1 MDTSNPNTLSVQQDL
16 ITTENLIFVETVE
29 RCCFNSN
36 VHKTP
41 SPPQI
46 MAAKITMD
54 LSKYLFDTVPT
65 KVKIK
70 TLTDVV
76 YIASINDKWWVLMLL
91 CSPPVTC

>member
-1 MDTSNPNTLSVQQDL
+1 
-16 ITTENLIFVETVE
+16 
-29 RCCFNSN
+29 
-36 VHKTP
+36 
-41 SPPQI
+41 
-46 MAAKITMD
+46 MAAKITME

-76 YIASINDKWWVLMLL
+76 YIAGINDNWWVLMLL